1 MEGGVAVRNGR
12 EYAASRFHLVLS
24 KSGDSLSLSLSS
36 SAALA
41 APFFYFLLPLAIS
54 LLLSFFLF
62 PSLSRLL
69 WQFGFNVR
77 ELRINFN
84 GQNAR

>member
-12 EYAASRFHLVLS
+12 EYAASWFHLVLS
-24 KSGDSLSLSLSS
+24 KSGNSLSLSLSC

-41 APFFYFLLPLAIS
+41 VPFSYFPLPLAIS
-54 LLLSFFLF
+54 LLLSSFLCS
-62 PSLSRLL
+62 SLSRLR